1 MKKILS
7 RGISLLSFLFM
18 VAFISIIS
26 VKAADVDEVSVHI
39 INPSYEYITIYDS
52 SESEVTSF
60 SGYDTT
66 VNLKIGETYKAV
78 YNNWCFSEPRTSSFT
93 PSLEETEWE
102 TGFYYEPCSSSPSYF
117 TFSLQLKKVW
127 EDNNNFALK
136 RPESIDIEVSCSVR
150 DMYYTSETKEFLI
163 TLNEENN
170 WTNTIGVDS
179 SESPSCTIKEKTIL
193 EDYEVSYSQS
203 YVYMNTNMYT
213 YESVITNT
221 YIGPTIENTEIE
233 IQKIWEDENNKKD
246 IRPESVT
253 FLLKAND
260 SVIQEIELSDE
271 NEWKVV
277 ISVPKTDEEGNDIE
291 YSIDEKEVP
300 DGYEK
305 KIDGFTIT
313 NKLIEEPLE
322 EEKEPEEP
330 VNPPANPNTGDSISK
345 GSILFIGSLG
355 ILSYLLNR
363 KKLSLK

>member
-18 VAFISIIS
+18 VAFISIIG
-26 VKAADVDEVSVHI
+26 VKADDVNEVNVHI
-39 INPSYEYITIYDS
+39 TNQDSVYVTIYDS
-52 SESEVTSF
+52 SGSEVTYF
-60 SGYDTT
+60 YGDETT
-66 VNLKIGETYKAV
+66 ISLKIGEKYRAA
-78 YNNWCFSEPRTSSFT
+78 YYSSCSSQESYFT
-93 PSLEETEWE
+93 PSLEDTEWD
-102 TGFYYEPCSSSPSYF
+102 TGFYYDDYCISSPSFADYYLNI
-117 TFSLQLKKVW
+117 SKVW
-127 EDNNNFALK
+127 KDNNDAMHK
-136 RPESIDIEVSCSVR
+136 RPESIRVEVDCGS
-150 DMYYTSETKEFLI
+150 YYNSEV
-163 TLNEENN
+163 TLSKNNN
-170 WTNTIGVDS
+170 WEASVHIGYFDYYYNITCS
-179 SESPSCTIKEKTIL
+179 ITELDDL
-193 EDYEVSYSQS
+193 EYYERIDGNETVYVEGYSYS
-203 YVYMNTNMYT
+203 YVDLVNEY
-213 YESVITNT
+213 V
-221 YIGPTIENTEIE
+221 GPTIENTEIE

-253 FLLKAND
+253 FLLKD
-260 SVIQEIELSDE
+260 SVIQEIELNDE

-291 YSIDEKEVP
+291 YTIDEKEVP

>member
-1 MKKILS
+1 M
-7 RGISLLSFLFM
+7 F
-18 VAFISIIS
+18 AFISIIS

-39 INPSYEYITIYDS
+39 INDSSEYITIYDS
-52 SESEVTSF
+52 SGSEVTSF
-60 SGYDTT
+60 YDYEKTI
-66 VNLKIGETYKAV
+66 NLKIGEEYKAV
-78 YNNWCFSEPRTSSFT
+78 YYSGCGEQESYFT
-93 PSLEETEWE
+93 PSLEKNEWD
-102 TGFYYEPCSSSPSYF
+102 TGFYYCWGGDASF
-117 TFSLQLKKVW
+117 TDYYLNISKVW
-127 EDNNNFALK
+127 EDNDDAMHK
-136 RPESIDIEVSCSVR
+136 RPESIKVRVVCDIYYDDEVVLSEDNGWENSIYIGNFDTSYNIMCSVTEL
-150 DMYYTSETKEFLI
+150 DDLKYYERKDENDSVYVDGYSYAYIELV
-163 TLNEENN
+163 NE
-170 WTNTIGVDS
+170 
-179 SESPSCTIKEKTIL
+179 
-193 EDYEVSYSQS
+193 
-203 YVYMNTNMYT
+203 YV
-213 YESVITNT
+213 
-221 YIGPTIENTEIE
+221 GPTIENTEIE

-260 SVIQEIELSDE
+260 SVIQEIELNDE

-291 YSIDEKEVP
+291 YTIDEKEVP

-363 KKLSLK
+363 KKFFVK